1 LIYKFFRFVKY
12 QKNNVQKPKCVS
24 LKNSI
29 LIHGPS
35 LIIGAAIASI
45 SIVIVFLAFNT
56 INNEPELVIKPAP
69 NAQESIFSNVVS
81 STFMSN
87 GSPILGDL
95 NAPITLIE
103 FGDYQCHFCNV
114 HFHNTEHKLLEN
126 YIETGKVKMIFK
138 DFTIIGPDSVN
149 AAHGAHCAD
158 DQGKFWQYH
167 DVLYNNWTGENNGW
181 ASSDNLLRFAQEI
194 ELDIDQWSECMIDK
208 KYSQIITD
216 SSKDARDLG
225 ITGTPAFFVIG
236 PDNKITKISGAQP
249 YENFERIFNSEL
261 EKLP

>member
-1 LIYKFFRFVKY
+1 MS
-12 QKNNVQKPKCVS
+12 VQKPKLAS
-24 LKNSI
+24 LKNEI

-35 LIIGAAIASI
+35 LAIGAVIAAVSI
-45 SIVIVFLAFNT
+45 LVSFVAFSA
-56 INNEPELVIKPAP
+56 INNEPELVIEPAP
-69 NAQESIFSNVVS
+69 KVQDVIQPSVIS
-81 STFMSN
+81 STFTAN
-87 GSPILGDL
+87 GSPILGDP
-95 NAPITLIE
+95 NAPITLVE

-114 HFHNTEHKLLEN
+114 HFHNTEHDLLVN

-138 DFTIIGPDSVN
+138 DFTIIGPDSIN

-167 DVLYNNWTGENNGW
+167 DILYNNWTGENNGW

-194 ELDIDQWSECMIDK
+194 ELDIDQWSDCMINA

-236 PDNKITKISGAQP
+236 PDNTITKISGAQP
-249 YENFERIFNSEL
+249 YENFEKIFNSEL
-261 EKLP
+261 EKLS